1 MTPWE
6 LKPPLLPGDT
16 RLSTRRLIMAVF
28 SDAFVRLRQALDDGH
43 KSRQKLLC
51 DLGAEA
57 RELARQSGSRLAEQG
72 AIRRTEFAAMLK
84 DLRGKIQEQ
93 ARQVR
98 GQLAE
103 LAADLRQGGQVFHQ
117 RQGGLRRSPR
127 TR

>member
-1 MTPWE
+1 
-6 LKPPLLPGDT
+6 
-16 RLSTRRLIMAVF
+16 MAVF

-57 RELARQSGSRLAEQG
+57 RELARQSRSRLTEQG
-72 AIRRTEFAAMLK
+72 ATRRTEFAAMLK

-93 ARQVR
+93 ARQTR
-98 GQLAE
+98 GQLAD
-103 LAADLRQGGQVFHQ
+103 LAADLRHGGEVLRQ
-117 RQGGLRRSPR
+117 RHGAARRSPR

>member
-1 MTPWE
+1 
-6 LKPPLLPGDT
+6 
-16 RLSTRRLIMAVF
+16 MAVF
-28 SDAFVRLRQALDDGH
+28 SDAFVRLRQALDEGH

-57 RELARQSGSRLAEQG
+57 RELARESESRLAQQG
-72 AIRRTEFAAMLK
+72 ATRRSAFAAMLE
-84 DLRGKIQEQ
+84 DLRGQIQEQ

-103 LAADLRQGGQVFHQ
+103 LSADLRQGGRVFQQ
-117 RQGGLRRSPR
+117 RQAGARRNPR